1 MYVYLCSTYFLKLID
16 IMYAVDAVSLS
27 ESGYSVEQ
35 GSGEVVI
42 TINRTGSLLD
52 DIAVLFV
59 AGEIPGVANPAR
71 GAQVYSPYV

>member
-1 MYVYLCSTYFLKLID
+1 MYT
-16 IMYAVDAVSLS
+16 VDTVSLS

-42 TINRTGSLLD
+42 SINRTGNLLD

-59 AGEIPGVANPAR
+59 AGEIPGVANAAR
-71 GAQVYSPYV
+71 GIHKFAHISVKLI